1 MHVRLEAG
9 QFGWDYRL
17 VFTDGMEFRVQTDS
31 DYPRAATMFGF
42 ADSPDEYPTTR
53 DYHNAAMEWLDRHI
67 GEIRPVHPEATL
79 YHRAYATEASRREP
93 QEDQFEPLTPTDVTF
108 SIEVIQEGQD
118 LPSDEEWVT
127 PELRRSIRRRL
138 DSGDDWAWGIV
149 GVFARFGNLV
159 GKSYLHGC
167 SYQGE
172 EDFIQHS
179 GYYEG
184 MKAEALNDLNQ
195 MALAEFNRGVGVRSR
210 QRRSL
215 TTPLVIEFTSSGM
228 TVMHDGSLDQ
238 EEIDRLISRPAYNA
252 LGELFDKAISSG
264 ILEWIDPEEI
274 NAMTDAPLLAR
285 SYDVQR
291 DPDDN
296 SLIRCES
303 VYIWMN
309 YQVTSLV
316 EAIFRPEGAFLS
328 RRETN
333 WSSVA
338 GAIRRG
344 RRASSAV
351 ITSRME
357 EVVKEQSFPLEGEWE
372 KDER

>member
-17 VFTDGMEFRVQTDS
+17 VFSDGMEFRVQTDS

-67 GEIRPVHPEATL
+67 GETRPVHPEATL

-93 QEDQFEPLTPTDVTF
+93 QEDQFEPLTP
-108 SIEVIQEGQD
+108 
-118 LPSDEEWVT
+118 
-127 PELRRSIRRRL
+127 
-138 DSGDDWAWGIV
+138 
-149 GVFARFGNLV
+149 
-159 GKSYLHGC
+159 
-167 SYQGE
+167 
-172 EDFIQHS
+172 
-179 GYYEG
+179 
-184 MKAEALNDLNQ
+184 
-195 MALAEFNRGVGVRSR
+195 GVGVRSR

-215 TTPLVIEFTSSGM
+215 TTPLVIEFTLSGM
-228 TVMHDGSLDQ
+228 TVRHDGSMDQ
-238 EEIDRLISRPAYNA
+238 EEIDRLISRPEYNA
-252 LGELFDKAISSG
+252 LGELFGKAISNG

-274 NAMTDAPLLAR
+274 NALTDAPLLAR
-285 SYDVQR
+285 PEDVQR

-296 SLIRCES
+296 SLIRCEN

-309 YQVTSLV
+309 YQVTLLV
-316 EAIFRPEGAFLS
+316 EAIFRPEGAFLF